1 MFVKNFTTNA
11 SLKKLVQQHVRI
23 TGYVRKMQD
32 GDCSEPDGCGHGA
45 HPKLR
50 LPHVSGE
57 TQP

>member
-1 MFVKNFTTNA
+1 M
-11 SLKKLVQQHVRI
+11 RI